1 MTSSEVRQ
9 KFIDFFKSKDHKQI
23 SSASILNNY
32 DDNLMFTNAGMNQ
45 FKNIFIGTQQPN
57 DLRIVNSQKCL
68 RVSGKHNDLEE
79 VGIDTYHHT
88 FFEMLGNWSFG
99 DYFKEEIINW
109 SFELLT
115 DHYKIDK
122 EDLYVTVFK
131 GSAEDNTP
139 ADEESF
145 NYWKKFFPDE
155 KIIYCDKK
163 ENFWEMGEYGP
174 CGPCSE
180 IHIDIRSKDDK
191 NKINARDLINKDHPH
206 IIEIWN
212 LVFIQYNRLTD
223 GSLKKLDNKYVDTGM
238 GLERLCMVLQNKKS
252 TYETDLFESL
262 ISEIE
267 KISGSK
273 YLEDDKIDKAIRVI
287 SDHTRA
293 VVISI
298 ADGQHP
304 SNIGPGYVIR
314 RILRRAIRF
323 GYTYLNIKDP
333 FIYKLVSK
341 VSKDLQNVYPN
352 IKDDNKIIET
362 VIKDEESAFLKT
374 LDQGIVLLNKLI
386 KSSENKIIDGQ
397 DAFKLYDTY
406 GFPVDLTS
414 LIAAESGFKV
424 NIKGFDENMQ
434 KQKERSSSKS
444 KLRYSDWNII
454 DENAKS
460 NFIGY
465 DKLKS
470 EMNLIRFREVD
481 TENGMNIHLVFDT
494 TPFYA
499 ESGGQIGDTGS
510 IESSSKEVIE
520 ITDTIKDND
529 YIIHVTNKMPNNQ
542 DSPFIGIV
550 DSKRRQQITSNHTS
564 THLLNLALK
573 KILGTNVEQRGSMI
587 SEESFRFDFS
597 HKMKLSKEELNK
609 VEEYVNNLIKE
620 SIDLIEER
628 SADYKEVIKKGAVGL
643 FSEKY
648 GEKVRTIKFNDSYE
662 LCGGTHVKNTKDIG
676 SFKIISEGSQAFG
689 IRRIVATSS
698 EKKILEENLKQKS
711 IKEKA
716 ATDQANRLLKKENE
730 SINKIK
736 VESIKEDIIK
746 NIRLSNSVNTYI
758 GELELDLKSI
768 KDLCFMLSDKI
779 EKLFVIIVSKTDEK
793 AFISCFVSKE
803 LVEEKGF
810 NASNI
815 VKELSPIIDGN
826 GGGQPFFATAG
837 GKKID
842 GIKAVLNQSEK
853 IINQI

>member
-45 FKNIFIGTQQPN
+45 FKNIFIGTQKPN

-122 EDLYVTVFK
+122 DDLYVTVFK
-131 GSAEDNTP
+131 GSTEDNTP

-145 NYWKKFFPDE
+145 NYWKKLFPDE

-180 IHIDIRSKDDK
+180 IHIDIRSKDEK

-424 NIKGFDENMQ
+424 NVKGFDENMQ

-444 KLRYSDWNII
+444 KIKYSDWNII
-454 DENAKS
+454 DENAES

-470 EMNLIRFREVD
+470 EMNLIRFREVE
-481 TENGMNIHLVFDT
+481 TENEMNLHLVFDN

-520 ITDTIKDND
+520 IIDTIKDND

-597 HKMKLSKEELNK
+597 HQIKLSKEDLNK

-628 SADYKEVIKKGAVGL
+628 SADYKEVIKKGAIGL

-648 GEKVRTIKFNDSYE
+648 GEKVRTIKFNESYE
-662 LCGGTHVKNTKDIG
+662 LCGGTHVNNTKDIG

-716 ATDQANRLLKKENE
+716 ANDQANRLLKKENE

-793 AFISCFVSKE
+793 VFISCFVSKE

-815 VKELSPIIDGN
+815 VKELSPMIDGN
-826 GGGQPFFATAG
+826 GGGQAFFATAG

-842 GIKAVLNQSEK
+842 GIKSVLSQSEK
-853 IINQI
+853 IISQI

>member
-45 FKNIFIGTQQPN
+45 FKNIFIGTQKPN

-122 EDLYVTVFK
+122 DDLYVTVFK
-131 GSAEDNTP
+131 GSTEDNTP

-145 NYWKKFFPDE
+145 NYWKKLFPDE

-180 IHIDIRSKDDK
+180 IHIDIRSKDEK

-424 NIKGFDENMQ
+424 NVKGFDENMQ

-444 KLRYSDWNII
+444 KIKYSDWNII
-454 DENAKS
+454 DENAES

-470 EMNLIRFREVD
+470 EMNLIRFREVE
-481 TENGMNIHLVFDT
+481 TENEMNLHLVFDN

-520 ITDTIKDND
+520 IIDTIKDND

-597 HKMKLSKEELNK
+597 HQIKLSKEELNK

-628 SADYKEVIKKGAVGL
+628 SADYKEVIKKGAIGL

-648 GEKVRTIKFNDSYE
+648 GEKVRTIKFNESYE

-716 ATDQANRLLKKENE
+716 ANDQANRLLKKENE

-736 VESIKEDIIK
+736 VESTKEDIIK
-746 NIRLSNSVNTYI
+746 NIRLLNSVNTYI

-779 EKLFVIIVSKTDEK
+779 EKLFVIIVSKTDDK
-793 AFISCFVSKE
+793 VFISCFVSKE

-842 GIKAVLNQSEK
+842 GIKSVLSQSEK

>member
-139 ADEESF
+139 ADDESF

-180 IHIDIRSKDDK
+180 IHIDIRSNDEK

-424 NIKGFDENMQ
+424 NVKGFDENMQ

-444 KLRYSDWNII
+444 KLKYSDWNII

-542 DSPFIGIV
+542 DSPFTGIV

-716 ATDQANRLLKKENE
+716 ATDQANRLVKKENE

>member
-45 FKNIFIGTQQPN
+45 FKNIFIGTQKPN

-122 EDLYVTVFK
+122 DDLYVTIFK
-131 GSAEDNTP
+131 GSTEDNTP

-145 NYWKKFFPDE
+145 NYWKKLFPDE

-180 IHIDIRSKDDK
+180 IHIDIRSKDEK

-386 KSSENKIIDGQ
+386 KNSENKIIDGQ

-424 NIKGFDENMQ
+424 NVKGFDENMQ

-444 KLRYSDWNII
+444 KIKYSDWNII
-454 DENAKS
+454 DENAES

-470 EMNLIRFREVD
+470 EMNLIRFREVE
-481 TENGMNIHLVFDT
+481 TENEMNLHLVFDN

-520 ITDTIKDND
+520 IIDTIKDND

-597 HKMKLSKEELNK
+597 HQIKLSKEELNK

-628 SADYKEVIKKGAVGL
+628 SADYKEVIKKGAIGL

-648 GEKVRTIKFNDSYE
+648 GEKVRTIKFNESYE

-698 EKKILEENLKQKS
+698 DKKILEENLKQKS
-711 IKEKA
+711 IKDKA
-716 ATDQANRLLKKENE
+716 ATDEANRLLKKENE

-746 NIRLSNSVNTYI
+746 NIQLSNSVNTYI

-779 EKLFVIIVSKTDEK
+779 EKLFVIIVSKNDEK
-793 AFISCFVSKE
+793 VFISCFVSKE

-815 VKELSPIIDGN
+815 VKELSPMIDGN
-826 GGGQPFFATAG
+826 GGGQAFFATAG

-842 GIKAVLNQSEK
+842 GIKSVLSQSEK
-853 IINQI
+853 IISQI

>member
-45 FKNIFIGTQQPN
+45 FKNIFIGTQKPN

-122 EDLYVTVFK
+122 DDLYVTVFK
-131 GSAEDNTP
+131 GSTEDNTP

-145 NYWKKFFPDE
+145 NYWKKLFPDE

-180 IHIDIRSKDDK
+180 IHIDIRSKDEK

-424 NIKGFDENMQ
+424 NVKGFDENMQ

-444 KLRYSDWNII
+444 KIKYSDWNII
-454 DENAKS
+454 DENAES

-470 EMNLIRFREVD
+470 EMNLIRFREVE
-481 TENGMNIHLVFDT
+481 TENEMNLHLVFDN

-520 ITDTIKDND
+520 IIDTIKDND

-597 HKMKLSKEELNK
+597 HQIKLSKEELNK

-628 SADYKEVIKKGAVGL
+628 SADYKEVIKKGAIGL

-648 GEKVRTIKFNDSYE
+648 GEKVRTIKFNESYE

-698 EKKILEENLKQKS
+698 DKKILEENLKQKS
-711 IKEKA
+711 IKDKA
-716 ATDQANRLLKKENE
+716 ATDEANRLLKKENE

-746 NIRLSNSVNTYI
+746 NIQLSNSVNTYI
-758 GELELDLKSI
+758 GELELELKSI

-793 AFISCFVSKE
+793 VFISCFVSKE

-815 VKELSPIIDGN
+815 VKELSPMIDGN
-826 GGGQPFFATAG
+826 GGGQAFFATAG

-842 GIKAVLNQSEK
+842 GIKSVLSQSEK
-853 IINQI
+853 IISQI

>member
-1 MTSSEVRQ
+1 MKSSQVRQ
-9 KFIDFFKSKDHKQI
+9 QFIDFFKAKGHKQVP
-23 SSASILNNY
+23 SASILNNY
-32 DDNLMFTNAGMNQ
+32 DENLMFTNAGMNQ
-45 FKNIFIGTQQPN
+45 FKNIFLGTEEPN

-115 DHYKIDK
+115 DHYKINK

-131 GSAEDNTP
+131 GSTEDNTP

-145 NYWKKFFPDE
+145 NYWKKFFPEE

-180 IHIDIRSKDDK
+180 IHIDIRSKDEK

-223 GSLKKLDNKYVDTGM
+223 GSLKKLDKKYVDTGM

-262 ISEIE
+262 ISELE

-304 SNIGPGYVIR
+304 SNIGSGYVIR

-323 GYTYLNIKDP
+323 GYTYLDIKDP

-341 VSKDLQNVYPN
+341 VSKDLQNTYPN
-352 IKDDNKIIET
+352 IKDENKIIET

-374 LDQGIVLLNKLI
+374 LDQGIILLNKLI
-386 KSSENKIIDGQ
+386 KNSNSKIINGK

-406 GFPVDLTS
+406 GFPIDLTS
-414 LIAAESGFKV
+414 LIAAESGFEIDI
-424 NIKGFDENMQ
+424 NGFEENMQ
-434 KQKERSSSKS
+434 KQKERSSSQS
-444 KLRYSDWNII
+444 KLKYSEWNII
-454 DENAKS
+454 DENVKS

-470 EMNLIRFREVD
+470 EMNLIRFREVEI
-481 TENGMNIHLVFDT
+481 ENGMNFHLVFDN

-510 IESSSKEVIE
+510 IESTSEEVIK
-520 ITDTIKDND
+520 IIDTIKDND
-529 YIIHVTNKMPNNQ
+529 YIIHVTNKMPNIQ
-542 DSPFIGIV
+542 DSPFIGMV

-573 KILGTNVEQRGSMI
+573 RILGTNVEQRGSMI

-597 HKMKLSKEELNK
+597 HQSKLSKEELNK
-609 VEEYVNNLIKE
+609 VEDYVNNLINE
-620 SIDLIEER
+620 SIDLVEDR
-628 SADYKEVIKKGAVGL
+628 TADYKEVIEKGAIGL

-698 EKKILEENLKQKS
+698 EKKILEENLKQKAL
-711 IKEKA
+711 KEKV
-716 ATDQANRLLKKENE
+716 ATDEANRILKKENE

-736 VESIKEDIIK
+736 VESIREDIIK
-746 NIRLSNSVNTYI
+746 NIRLFNTVNTYI
-758 GELELDLKSI
+758 SELELDLKSI
-768 KDLCFMLSDKI
+768 KDLCFTLSDKI
-779 EKLFVIIVSKTDEK
+779 EKLFMIIVSKTDEK
-793 AFISCFVSKE
+793 VFISCFVSKD
-803 LVEEKGF
+803 LVEEKGL

-815 VKELSPIIDGN
+815 VKELSPMIDGN

-842 GIKAVLNQSEK
+842 GIESVLSESEK
-853 IINQI
+853 IISQI

>member
-45 FKNIFIGTQQPN
+45 FKNIFIGTQKPN

-122 EDLYVTVFK
+122 DDLYVTVFK
-131 GSAEDNTP
+131 GSTEDNTP

-145 NYWKKFFPDE
+145 NYWKKLFPDE

-180 IHIDIRSKDDK
+180 IHIDIRSKDEK

-212 LVFIQYNRLTD
+212 LVFIQYNRLMD

-424 NIKGFDENMQ
+424 NVKGFDENMQ

-444 KLRYSDWNII
+444 KIKYSDWNII
-454 DENAKS
+454 DENAES

-470 EMNLIRFREVD
+470 EMNLIRFREVE
-481 TENGMNIHLVFDT
+481 TENEMNLHLVFDN

-520 ITDTIKDND
+520 IIDTIKDND

-597 HKMKLSKEELNK
+597 HQIKLSKDELNK

-628 SADYKEVIKKGAVGL
+628 SADYKEVIKKGVIGL

-648 GEKVRTIKFNDSYE
+648 GEKVRTIKFNESYE
-662 LCGGTHVKNTKDIG
+662 LCGGTHVNNTKDIG

-779 EKLFVIIVSKTDEK
+779 EKLFVIIVSKTDDK
-793 AFISCFVSKE
+793 VFISCFVSKE

-842 GIKAVLNQSEK
+842 GIKSVLSQSEK

>member
-1 MTSSEVRQ
+1 MKSSQVRQ
-9 KFIDFFKSKDHKQI
+9 QFIDFFKAKGHKQVP
-23 SSASILNNY
+23 SASILNNY
-32 DDNLMFTNAGMNQ
+32 DENLMFTNAGMNQ
-45 FKNIFIGTQQPN
+45 FKNIFLGTEEPN

-131 GSAEDNTP
+131 GSEEDNTP

-145 NYWKKFFPDE
+145 NYWKKFFPEE

-180 IHIDIRSKDDK
+180 IHIDIRSKDEK

-223 GSLKKLDNKYVDTGM
+223 GSLKKLDKKYVDTGM

-262 ISEIE
+262 ISELE

-304 SNIGPGYVIR
+304 SNIGSGYVIR

-323 GYTYLNIKDP
+323 GYTYLDIKDP

-341 VSKDLQNVYPN
+341 VSKDLQNTYPN
-352 IKDDNKIIET
+352 IKDESKIIET

-374 LDQGIVLLNKLI
+374 LDQGIILLNKLI
-386 KSSENKIIDGQ
+386 KNSNSKIINGQ

-406 GFPVDLTS
+406 GFPIDLTS
-414 LIAAESGFKV
+414 LIAAESGFEIDI
-424 NIKGFDENMQ
+424 NGFEENMQ
-434 KQKERSSSKS
+434 KQKERSSSQS
-444 KLRYSDWNII
+444 KLKYSEWNII
-454 DENAKS
+454 DENVKS

-470 EMNLIRFREVD
+470 EMNLIRFREVEI
-481 TENGMNIHLVFDT
+481 ENGMNFHLVFDN

-510 IESSSKEVIE
+510 IESTSEEVIK
-520 ITDTIKDND
+520 IIDTIKDND
-529 YIIHVTNKMPNNQ
+529 YIIHVTNKMPNIQ
-542 DSPFIGIV
+542 DSPFIGMV

-573 KILGTNVEQRGSMI
+573 RILGTNVEQRGSMI

-597 HKMKLSKEELNK
+597 HQSKLSKEELNK
-609 VEEYVNNLIKE
+609 VEDYVNNLINE
-620 SIDLIEER
+620 SIDLVEDR
-628 SADYKEVIKKGAVGL
+628 TADYKEVIEKGAIGL

-698 EKKILEENLKQKS
+698 EKKILEENLKQKAL
-711 IKEKA
+711 KEKV
-716 ATDQANRLLKKENE
+716 ATDEANRILKKENE

-736 VESIKEDIIK
+736 VESIREDIIK
-746 NIRLSNSVNTYI
+746 NIRLFNTVNTYI
-758 GELELDLKSI
+758 SELELDLKSI
-768 KDLCFMLSDKI
+768 KDLCFTLSDKI
-779 EKLFVIIVSKTDEK
+779 EKLFMIIVSKTDEK
-793 AFISCFVSKE
+793 VFISCFVSKD
-803 LVEEKGF
+803 LVEEKGL

-815 VKELSPIIDGN
+815 VKELSPMIDGN

-842 GIKAVLNQSEK
+842 GIESVLSESEK
-853 IINQI
+853 IISQI

>member
-1 MTSSEVRQ
+1 MKSSQVRQ
-9 KFIDFFKSKDHKQI
+9 QFIDFFKAKGHKQVP
-23 SSASILNNY
+23 SASILNNY
-32 DDNLMFTNAGMNQ
+32 DENLMFTNAGMNQ
-45 FKNIFIGTQQPN
+45 FKNIFLGTEEPN

-131 GSAEDNTP
+131 GSEEDNTP

-145 NYWKKFFPDE
+145 NYWKKFFPEE

-180 IHIDIRSKDDK
+180 IHIDIRSKDEK

-223 GSLKKLDNKYVDTGM
+223 GSLKKLDKKYVDTGM

-262 ISEIE
+262 ISELE

-304 SNIGPGYVIR
+304 SNIGSGYVIR

-323 GYTYLNIKDP
+323 GYTYLDIKDP

-341 VSKDLQNVYPN
+341 VSKDLQNTYPN
-352 IKDDNKIIET
+352 IKDENKIIET

-374 LDQGIVLLNKLI
+374 LDQGIILLNKLI
-386 KSSENKIIDGQ
+386 KNSNSKIINGQ

-406 GFPVDLTS
+406 GFPIDLTS
-414 LIAAESGFKV
+414 LIAAESGFEIDI
-424 NIKGFDENMQ
+424 NGFEENMQ
-434 KQKERSSSKS
+434 KQKERSSSQS
-444 KLRYSDWNII
+444 KLKYSEWNII
-454 DENAKS
+454 DENVKS

-470 EMNLIRFREVD
+470 EMNLIRFREVEI
-481 TENGMNIHLVFDT
+481 ENGMNFHLVFDN

-510 IESSSKEVIE
+510 IESTSEEVIK
-520 ITDTIKDND
+520 IIDTIKDND
-529 YIIHVTNKMPNNQ
+529 YIIHVTNKMPNIQ
-542 DSPFIGIV
+542 DSPFIGMV

-573 KILGTNVEQRGSMI
+573 RILGTNVEQRGSMI

-597 HKMKLSKEELNK
+597 HQSKLSKEELNK
-609 VEEYVNNLIKE
+609 VEDYVNNLINE
-620 SIDLIEER
+620 SIDLVEDR
-628 SADYKEVIKKGAVGL
+628 TADYKEVIEKGAIGL

-698 EKKILEENLKQKS
+698 EKKILEENLKQKAL
-711 IKEKA
+711 KEKV
-716 ATDQANRLLKKENE
+716 ATDEANRILKKENE

-736 VESIKEDIIK
+736 VESIREDIIK
-746 NIRLSNSVNTYI
+746 NIRLFNTVNTYI
-758 GELELDLKSI
+758 SELELDLKSI
-768 KDLCFMLSDKI
+768 KDLCFTLSDKI
-779 EKLFVIIVSKTDEK
+779 EKLFMIIVSKTDEK
-793 AFISCFVSKE
+793 VFISCFVSKD
-803 LVEEKGF
+803 LVEEKGL

-815 VKELSPIIDGN
+815 VKELSPMIDGN

-842 GIKAVLNQSEK
+842 GIESVLSESEK
-853 IINQI
+853 IISQI

>member
-45 FKNIFIGTQQPN
+45 FKNIFIGTQKPN

-122 EDLYVTVFK
+122 DDLYVTVFK
-131 GSAEDNTP
+131 GSTEDNTP

-145 NYWKKFFPDE
+145 NYWKKLFPDE

-180 IHIDIRSKDDK
+180 IHIDIRSKDEK

-424 NIKGFDENMQ
+424 NLKGFDENMQ

-444 KLRYSDWNII
+444 KIKYSDWNII
-454 DENAKS
+454 DENAES

-470 EMNLIRFREVD
+470 EMNLIRFREVE
-481 TENGMNIHLVFDT
+481 TENEMNLHLVFDN

-520 ITDTIKDND
+520 IIDTIKDND

-597 HKMKLSKEELNK
+597 HQVKLSKEELNK

-628 SADYKEVIKKGAVGL
+628 SADYKEVIKKGAIGL

-648 GEKVRTIKFNDSYE
+648 GEKVRTIKFNESYE
-662 LCGGTHVKNTKDIG
+662 LCGGTHVNNTKDIG

-746 NIRLSNSVNTYI
+746 NIKLSNSVNTYI
-758 GELELDLKSI
+758 SELELDLKSI

-779 EKLFVIIVSKTDEK
+779 EKLFVIIVSKTDDK
-793 AFISCFVSKE
+793 VFISCFVSKE

-815 VKELSPIIDGN
+815 IKELSPIIDGN

-842 GIKAVLNQSEK
+842 GIKSVLSQSEK

>member
-45 FKNIFIGTQQPN
+45 FKNIFIGTQKPN

-180 IHIDIRSKDDK
+180 IHIDIRSKDEK

-362 VIKDEESAFLKT
+362 VIKGEESAFLKT

-424 NIKGFDENMQ
+424 NVKGFDENMQ

-444 KLRYSDWNII
+444 KIKYSDWNII
-454 DENAKS
+454 DENAES

-470 EMNLIRFREVD
+470 EMNLIRFREVE
-481 TENGMNIHLVFDT
+481 TENEMNLHLVFDN

-520 ITDTIKDND
+520 IIDTIKDND

-597 HKMKLSKEELNK
+597 HQIKLSKEELNK

-628 SADYKEVIKKGAVGL
+628 SADYKEVIKKGAIGL

-648 GEKVRTIKFNDSYE
+648 GEKVRTIKFNESYE

-698 EKKILEENLKQKS
+698 DKKILEENLKQKS
-711 IKEKA
+711 IKDKA
-716 ATDQANRLLKKENE
+716 ATDEANRLLKKENE

-779 EKLFVIIVSKTDEK
+779 EKLFMIIVSKTDEK
-793 AFISCFVSKE
+793 VFISCFISKE

-815 VKELSPIIDGN
+815 VKELSPMIDGN
-826 GGGQPFFATAG
+826 GGGQAFFATAG

-842 GIKAVLNQSEK
+842 GIKSVLSQSKK
-853 IINQI
+853 IISQI

>member
-45 FKNIFIGTQQPN
+45 FKNIFIGTQKPN

-122 EDLYVTVFK
+122 DDLYVTVFK
-131 GSAEDNTP
+131 GSTEDNTP

-145 NYWKKFFPDE
+145 NYWKKLFPDE

-180 IHIDIRSKDDK
+180 IHIDIRSKDEK

-223 GSLKKLDNKYVDTGM
+223 GSLKKLDNKYIDTGM

-424 NIKGFDENMQ
+424 NVKGFDENMQ

-444 KLRYSDWNII
+444 KIKYSDWNII
-454 DENAKS
+454 DENAES

-470 EMNLIRFREVD
+470 EMNLIRFREVE
-481 TENGMNIHLVFDT
+481 TENEMNLHLVFDN

-520 ITDTIKDND
+520 IIDTIKDND

-597 HKMKLSKEELNK
+597 HQIKLSKEELNK

-628 SADYKEVIKKGAVGL
+628 SADYKEVIKKGAIGL

-648 GEKVRTIKFNDSYE
+648 GEKVRTIKFNESYE

-698 EKKILEENLKQKS
+698 DKKILEENLKQKS
-711 IKEKA
+711 IKDKA
-716 ATDQANRLLKKENE
+716 ATDEANRLLKKENE

-746 NIRLSNSVNTYI
+746 NIQLSNSVNTYI

-793 AFISCFVSKE
+793 VFISCFVSKE

-815 VKELSPIIDGN
+815 VKELSPMIDGN
-826 GGGQPFFATAG
+826 GGGQAFFATAG

-842 GIKAVLNQSEK
+842 GIKSVLSQSEK
-853 IINQI
+853 IISQI

>member
-45 FKNIFIGTQQPN
+45 FKNIFIGTQKPN

-122 EDLYVTVFK
+122 DDLYVTVFK
-131 GSAEDNTP
+131 GSTEDNTP

-145 NYWKKFFPDE
+145 NYWKKLFPDE

-180 IHIDIRSKDDK
+180 IHIDIRSKDEK

-341 VSKDLQNVYPN
+341 VSKDLQNLYPN

-424 NIKGFDENMQ
+424 NLKGFDENMQ

-444 KLRYSDWNII
+444 KIKYSDWNII
-454 DENAKS
+454 DENAES

-470 EMNLIRFREVD
+470 EMNLIRFREVE
-481 TENGMNIHLVFDT
+481 TENEMNLHLVFDN

-520 ITDTIKDND
+520 IIDTIKDND

-597 HKMKLSKEELNK
+597 HQIKLSKEDLNK

-628 SADYKEVIKKGAVGL
+628 SADYKEVIKKGAIGL

-648 GEKVRTIKFNDSYE
+648 GEKVRTIKFNESYE
-662 LCGGTHVKNTKDIG
+662 LCGGTHVNNTKDIG

-746 NIRLSNSVNTYI
+746 NLRLSNSVNTYI

-779 EKLFVIIVSKTDEK
+779 EKLFVIIVSKTDDK
-793 AFISCFVSKE
+793 VFISCFVSKE

-842 GIKAVLNQSEK
+842 GIKSVLSQSEK

>member
-1 MTSSEVRQ
+1 MKSSQVRQ
-9 KFIDFFKSKDHKQI
+9 QFIDFFKAKGHKQVP
-23 SSASILNNY
+23 SASILNNY
-32 DDNLMFTNAGMNQ
+32 DENLMFTNAGMNQ
-45 FKNIFIGTQQPN
+45 FKNIFLGTEEPN

-131 GSAEDNTP
+131 GSEEDNTP

-180 IHIDIRSKDDK
+180 IHIDIRSKDEK

-223 GSLKKLDNKYVDTGM
+223 GSLKKLDKKYVDTGM

-262 ISEIE
+262 ISELE

-304 SNIGPGYVIR
+304 SNIGSGYVIR

-323 GYTYLNIKDP
+323 GYTYLDIKDP

-341 VSKDLQNVYPN
+341 VSKDLQNTYPN
-352 IKDDNKIIET
+352 IKDENKIIET

-374 LDQGIVLLNKLI
+374 LDQGIILLNKLI
-386 KSSENKIIDGQ
+386 KNSNSKIINGQ

-406 GFPVDLTS
+406 GFPIDLTS
-414 LIAAESGFKV
+414 LIAAESGFEIDI
-424 NIKGFDENMQ
+424 NGFEENMQ
-434 KQKERSSSKS
+434 KQKERSSSQS
-444 KLRYSDWNII
+444 KLKYSEWNII
-454 DENAKS
+454 DENVKS

-470 EMNLIRFREVD
+470 EMNLIRFREVEI
-481 TENGMNIHLVFDT
+481 ENGMNFHLVFDN

-510 IESSSKEVIE
+510 IESTSEEVIK
-520 ITDTIKDND
+520 IIDTIKDND
-529 YIIHVTNKMPNNQ
+529 YIIHVTNKMPNIQ
-542 DSPFIGIV
+542 DSHFIGMV

-573 KILGTNVEQRGSMI
+573 RILGTNVEQRGSMI

-597 HKMKLSKEELNK
+597 HQSKLSKEELNK
-609 VEEYVNNLIKE
+609 VEDYVNNLINE
-620 SIDLIEER
+620 SIDLVEDR
-628 SADYKEVIKKGAVGL
+628 TADYKEVIEKGAIGL

-698 EKKILEENLKQKS
+698 EKKILEENLKQKAL
-711 IKEKA
+711 KEKV
-716 ATDQANRLLKKENE
+716 ATDEANRILKKENE

-736 VESIKEDIIK
+736 VESIREDIIK
-746 NIRLSNSVNTYI
+746 NIRLFNTVNTYI
-758 GELELDLKSI
+758 SELELDLKSI
-768 KDLCFMLSDKI
+768 KDLCFTLSDKI
-779 EKLFVIIVSKTDEK
+779 EKLFMIIVSKTDEK
-793 AFISCFVSKE
+793 VFISCFVSKD
-803 LVEEKGF
+803 LVEEKGL

-842 GIKAVLNQSEK
+842 GIESVLSESEK
-853 IINQI
+853 IISQI

>member
-45 FKNIFIGTQQPN
+45 FKNIFIGNQEPN

-131 GSAEDNTP
+131 GSEEDNTP

-145 NYWKKFFPDE
+145 YYWKKFFPDE

-180 IHIDIRSKDDK
+180 IHIDIRSKDEK

-238 GLERLCMVLQNKKS
+238 GIERLCMVLQNKKS

-424 NIKGFDENMQ
+424 NVKGFDENMQ

-444 KLRYSDWNII
+444 KIKYSDWNII
-454 DENAKS
+454 DENAES

-470 EMNLIRFREVD
+470 EMNLIRFREVE
-481 TENGMNIHLVFDT
+481 TENEMNLHLVFDN

-499 ESGGQIGDTGS
+499 ESGGQIGDIGS
-510 IESSSKEVIE
+510 IESSSKEIIE
-520 ITDTIKDND
+520 IIDTIKDND

-597 HKMKLSKEELNK
+597 HQIKLSKEELNK
-609 VEEYVNNLIKE
+609 VEEYVNNLSKE

-628 SADYKEVIKKGAVGL
+628 SADYKDVIKKGVIGL

-648 GEKVRTIKFNDSYE
+648 GEKVRTIKFNESYE

-689 IRRIVATSS
+689 IRRIVATAS

-711 IKEKA
+711 IKDKA
-716 ATDQANRLLKKENE
+716 ATDEANRLLKKENE

-779 EKLFVIIVSKTDEK
+779 KKLFVIIVSKTDDK
-793 AFISCFVSKE
+793 VFISCFVSKE

-815 VKELSPIIDGN
+815 VKELSPMIDGN
-826 GGGQPFFATAG
+826 GGGQAFFATAG

-842 GIKAVLNQSEK
+842 GIKSVLSQSEK

>member
-1 MTSSEVRQ
+1 MNSSQVRQ
-9 KFIDFFKSKDHKQI
+9 QFIDFFKAKGHKQVP
-23 SSASILNNY
+23 SASILNNY
-32 DDNLMFTNAGMNQ
+32 DENLMFTNAGMNQ
-45 FKNIFIGTQQPN
+45 FKNIFLGTEEPN

-131 GSAEDNTP
+131 GSEEDNTP

-180 IHIDIRSKDDK
+180 IHIDIRSKDEK

-223 GSLKKLDNKYVDTGM
+223 GSLKKLDKKYVDTGM

-262 ISEIE
+262 ISELE

-304 SNIGPGYVIR
+304 SNIGSGYVIR

-323 GYTYLNIKDP
+323 GYTYLDIKDP

-341 VSKDLQNVYPN
+341 VSKDLQNTYPN
-352 IKDDNKIIET
+352 IKDENKIIET

-374 LDQGIVLLNKLI
+374 LDQGIILLNKLI
-386 KSSENKIIDGQ
+386 KNSNSKIINGQ

-406 GFPVDLTS
+406 GFPIDLTS
-414 LIAAESGFKV
+414 LIAAESGFEIDI
-424 NIKGFDENMQ
+424 NGFEENMQ
-434 KQKERSSSKS
+434 KQKERSSSQS
-444 KLRYSDWNII
+444 KLKYSEWNII
-454 DENAKS
+454 DENVKS

-470 EMNLIRFREVD
+470 EMNLIRFREVEI
-481 TENGMNIHLVFDT
+481 ENGMNFHLVFDN

-510 IESSSKEVIE
+510 IESTSEEVIK
-520 ITDTIKDND
+520 IIDTIKDND
-529 YIIHVTNKMPNNQ
+529 YIIHVTNKMPNIQN
-542 DSPFIGIV
+542 SPFIGMV

-573 KILGTNVEQRGSMI
+573 RILGTNVEQRGSMI

-597 HKMKLSKEELNK
+597 HQSKLSKEELNK
-609 VEEYVNNLIKE
+609 VEDYVNNLINE
-620 SIDLIEER
+620 SIELVEDR
-628 SADYKEVIKKGAVGL
+628 TADYKEVIEKGAIGL
-643 FSEKY
+643 FTEKY

-698 EKKILEENLKQKS
+698 EKKILEENLKQKAL
-711 IKEKA
+711 KEKV
-716 ATDQANRLLKKENE
+716 ATDEANRILKKENE

-736 VESIKEDIIK
+736 VESIREDIIK
-746 NIRLSNSVNTYI
+746 NIRLFNTVNTYI
-758 GELELDLKSI
+758 SELELDLKSI
-768 KDLCFMLSDKI
+768 KDLCFTLSDKI
-779 EKLFVIIVSKTDEK
+779 EKLFMIIVSKTDEK
-793 AFISCFVSKE
+793 VFISCFVSKD
-803 LVEEKGF
+803 LVEEKGL

-815 VKELSPIIDGN
+815 VKELSPMIDGN

-842 GIKAVLNQSEK
+842 GIESVLSESEK
-853 IINQI
+853 IISQI

>member
-45 FKNIFIGTQQPN
+45 FKNIFIGTQKPN

-115 DHYKIDK
+115 DYYKIDK
-122 EDLYVTVFK
+122 DDLYVTVFK
-131 GSAEDNTP
+131 GSTEDNTP

-145 NYWKKFFPDE
+145 NYWKKLFPDE

-191 NKINARDLINKDHPH
+191 NKINARDLINIDHPH

-424 NIKGFDENMQ
+424 NVKGFDENMQ

-444 KLRYSDWNII
+444 KIKYSDWNII
-454 DENAKS
+454 DENAES

-470 EMNLIRFREVD
+470 EMNLIRFREVE
-481 TENGMNIHLVFDT
+481 TENEMNLHLVFDN

-520 ITDTIKDND
+520 IIDTIKDND

-573 KILGTNVEQRGSMI
+573 KILGTNVAQRGCMI

-597 HKMKLSKEELNK
+597 HKLKLSK
-609 VEEYVNNLIKE
+609 
-620 SIDLIEER
+620 
-628 SADYKEVIKKGAVGL
+628 
-643 FSEKY
+643 
-648 GEKVRTIKFNDSYE
+648 
-662 LCGGTHVKNTKDIG
+662 
-676 SFKIISEGSQAFG
+676 
-689 IRRIVATSS
+689 
-698 EKKILEENLKQKS
+698 
-711 IKEKA
+711 
-716 ATDQANRLLKKENE
+716 
-730 SINKIK
+730 
-736 VESIKEDIIK
+736 
-746 NIRLSNSVNTYI
+746 
-758 GELELDLKSI
+758 
-768 KDLCFMLSDKI
+768 
-779 EKLFVIIVSKTDEK
+779 
-793 AFISCFVSKE
+793 
-803 LVEEKGF
+803 
-810 NASNI
+810 
-815 VKELSPIIDGN
+815 
-826 GGGQPFFATAG
+826 
-837 GKKID
+837 
-842 GIKAVLNQSEK
+842 
-853 IINQI
+853 

>member
-45 FKNIFIGTQQPN
+45 FKNIFIGTQKPN

-122 EDLYVTVFK
+122 DDLYVTVFK
-131 GSAEDNTP
+131 GSTEDNTP

-145 NYWKKFFPDE
+145 NYWKKLFPDE

-180 IHIDIRSKDDK
+180 IHIDIRSKDEK

-424 NIKGFDENMQ
+424 NVKGFDENMQ

-444 KLRYSDWNII
+444 KIKYSDWNII
-454 DENAKS
+454 DENAES

-470 EMNLIRFREVD
+470 EMNLIRFREVE
-481 TENGMNIHLVFDT
+481 TENEMNLHLVFDN

-520 ITDTIKDND
+520 IIDTIKDND

-597 HKMKLSKEELNK
+597 HQIKLSKEELNK

-628 SADYKEVIKKGAVGL
+628 SADYKEVIKKGAIGL

-648 GEKVRTIKFNDSYE
+648 GEKVRTIKFNESYE
-662 LCGGTHVKNTKDIG
+662 LCGGTHVNNTKDIG

-793 AFISCFVSKE
+793 VFISCFISKY

-815 VKELSPIIDGN
+815 VKELSPMIDGN

-842 GIKAVLNQSEK
+842 GIKSVLSQSEK

>member
-1 MTSSEVRQ
+1 MKSSQVRQ
-9 KFIDFFKSKDHKQI
+9 QFIDFFKAKGHKQVP
-23 SSASILNNY
+23 SASILNNY
-32 DDNLMFTNAGMNQ
+32 DENLMFTNAGMNQ
-45 FKNIFIGTQQPN
+45 FKNIFLGTEEPN

-131 GSAEDNTP
+131 GSEEDNTP

-180 IHIDIRSKDDK
+180 IHIDIRSKDEK

-223 GSLKKLDNKYVDTGM
+223 GSLKKLDKKYVDTGM

-262 ISEIE
+262 ISELE

-304 SNIGPGYVIR
+304 SNIGSGYVIR

-323 GYTYLNIKDP
+323 GYTYLDIKDP

-341 VSKDLQNVYPN
+341 VSKDLQNTYPN
-352 IKDDNKIIET
+352 IKDENKIIET

-374 LDQGIVLLNKLI
+374 LDQGIILLNKLI
-386 KSSENKIIDGQ
+386 KNSNSKIINGQ

-406 GFPVDLTS
+406 GFPIDLTS
-414 LIAAESGFKV
+414 LIAAESGFEIDI
-424 NIKGFDENMQ
+424 NGFEENMQ

-444 KLRYSDWNII
+444 KLKYSDWNII
-454 DENAKS
+454 DENVKS

-470 EMNLIRFREVD
+470 EMNLIRFREVEI
-481 TENGMNIHLVFDT
+481 ENGMNFHLVFDN

-510 IESSSKEVIE
+510 IESTSEEVIK
-520 ITDTIKDND
+520 IIDTIKDND
-529 YIIHVTNKMPNNQ
+529 YIIHVTNKMPNIQ
-542 DSPFIGIV
+542 DSPFIGMV

-573 KILGTNVEQRGSMI
+573 RILGTNVEQRGSMI

-597 HKMKLSKEELNK
+597 HQSKLSKEELNK
-609 VEEYVNNLIKE
+609 VEDYVNNLINE
-620 SIDLIEER
+620 SIELVEDR
-628 SADYKEVIKKGAVGL
+628 TADYKEVIEKGAIGL
-643 FSEKY
+643 FTEKY

-698 EKKILEENLKQKS
+698 EKKILEENLKQKAL
-711 IKEKA
+711 KEKV
-716 ATDQANRLLKKENE
+716 ATDEANRILKKENE

-736 VESIKEDIIK
+736 VESIREDIIK
-746 NIRLSNSVNTYI
+746 NIRLFNTVNTYI
-758 GELELDLKSI
+758 SELELDLKSI
-768 KDLCFMLSDKI
+768 KDLCFTLSDKI
-779 EKLFVIIVSKTDEK
+779 EKLFMIIVSKTDEK
-793 AFISCFVSKE
+793 VFISCFVSKD
-803 LVEEKGF
+803 LVEEKGL

-815 VKELSPIIDGN
+815 VKELSPMIDGN

-842 GIKAVLNQSEK
+842 GIESVLSESEK
-853 IINQI
+853 IISQI

>member
-1 MTSSEVRQ
+1 MKSSQVRQ
-9 KFIDFFKSKDHKQI
+9 QFIDFFKAKGHKQVP
-23 SSASILNNY
+23 SASILNNY
-32 DDNLMFTNAGMNQ
+32 DENLMFTNAGMNQ
-45 FKNIFIGTQQPN
+45 FKNIFLGTEEPN

-115 DHYKIDK
+115 DHYKINK

-131 GSAEDNTP
+131 GSTEDNTP

-180 IHIDIRSKDDK
+180 IHIDIRSKDEK

-223 GSLKKLDNKYVDTGM
+223 GSLKKLDKKYVDTGM

-273 YLEDDKIDKAIRVI
+273 YLKDDKIDKAIRVI

-304 SNIGPGYVIR
+304 SNIGSGYVIR

-323 GYTYLNIKDP
+323 GYTYLDIKDP

-341 VSKDLQNVYPN
+341 VSKDLQNTYLN
-352 IKDDNKIIET
+352 IKDENKIIET

-374 LDQGIVLLNKLI
+374 LDQGIILLNKLI
-386 KSSENKIIDGQ
+386 KNSNSKIINGE

-406 GFPVDLTS
+406 GFPIDLTS
-414 LIAAESGFKV
+414 LIAAESGFEIDI
-424 NIKGFDENMQ
+424 NGFEENMQ

-444 KLRYSDWNII
+444 KLKYSEWNII
-454 DENAKS
+454 DENVKS

-470 EMNLIRFREVD
+470 EMNLIRFREVEI
-481 TENGMNIHLVFDT
+481 ENGMNFHLVFDN

-510 IESSSKEVIE
+510 IKSTSEEVIK
-520 ITDTIKDND
+520 IIDTIKDND
-529 YIIHVTNKMPNNQ
+529 YIIHVTNKMPNMQ

-573 KILGTNVEQRGSMI
+573 RILGNNVEQRGSMI

-597 HKMKLSKEELNK
+597 HQSKLSKEELNK
-609 VEEYVNNLIKE
+609 VEDYVNNLINE
-620 SIDLIEER
+620 SIDLVEDR
-628 SADYKEVIKKGAVGL
+628 TADYKEVIEKGAIGL

-698 EKKILEENLKQKS
+698 EKKILEENLKQKAL
-711 IKEKA
+711 KEKV
-716 ATDQANRLLKKENE
+716 ATDEANRILKKENE

-736 VESIKEDIIK
+736 VESIREDIIK
-746 NIRLSNSVNTYI
+746 NIRLFNTVNTYI
-758 GELELDLKSI
+758 SELELDLKSI
-768 KDLCFMLSDKI
+768 KDLCFTLSDKI
-779 EKLFVIIVSKTDEK
+779 EKLFMIIVSKTDEK
-793 AFISCFVSKE
+793 VFISCFVSKD
-803 LVEEKGF
+803 LVEEKGL

-815 VKELSPIIDGN
+815 VKELSPMIDGN

-842 GIKAVLNQSEK
+842 GIESVLSESEK
-853 IINQI
+853 IISQI

>member
-1 MTSSEVRQ
+1 MKSSQVRQ
-9 KFIDFFKSKDHKQI
+9 QFIDFFKAKGHKQVP
-23 SSASILNNY
+23 SASILNNY
-32 DDNLMFTNAGMNQ
+32 DENLMFTNAGMNQ
-45 FKNIFIGTQQPN
+45 FKNIFLGTEEPN

-131 GSAEDNTP
+131 GSEEDNTP

-145 NYWKKFFPDE
+145 NYWKKFFPEE

-180 IHIDIRSKDDK
+180 IHIDIRSKDEK
-191 NKINARDLINKDHPH
+191 IKINARDLINKDHPH

-223 GSLKKLDNKYVDTGM
+223 GSLKKLDKKYVDTGM

-262 ISEIE
+262 ISELE

-304 SNIGPGYVIR
+304 SNIGSGYVIR

-323 GYTYLNIKDP
+323 GYTYLDIKDP

-341 VSKDLQNVYPN
+341 VSKDLQNTYPN
-352 IKDDNKIIET
+352 IKDENKIIET

-374 LDQGIVLLNKLI
+374 LDQGIILLNKLI
-386 KSSENKIIDGQ
+386 KNSNSKIINGQ

-406 GFPVDLTS
+406 GFPIDLTS
-414 LIAAESGFKV
+414 LIAAESGFEIDI
-424 NIKGFDENMQ
+424 NGFEENMQ
-434 KQKERSSSKS
+434 KQKERSSSQS
-444 KLRYSDWNII
+444 KLKYSEWNII
-454 DENAKS
+454 DENVKS

-470 EMNLIRFREVD
+470 EMNLIRFREVEI
-481 TENGMNIHLVFDT
+481 ENGMNFHLVFDN

-510 IESSSKEVIE
+510 IESTSEEVIK
-520 ITDTIKDND
+520 IIDTIKDND
-529 YIIHVTNKMPNNQ
+529 YIIHVTNKMPNIQ
-542 DSPFIGIV
+542 DSPFIGMV

-573 KILGTNVEQRGSMI
+573 RILGTNVEQRGSMI

-597 HKMKLSKEELNK
+597 HQSKLSKEELNK
-609 VEEYVNNLIKE
+609 VEDYVNNLINE
-620 SIDLIEER
+620 SIDLVEDR
-628 SADYKEVIKKGAVGL
+628 TADYKEVIEKGAIGL

-698 EKKILEENLKQKS
+698 EKKILEENLKQKAL
-711 IKEKA
+711 KEKV
-716 ATDQANRLLKKENE
+716 ATDEANRILKKENE

-736 VESIKEDIIK
+736 VESIREDIIK
-746 NIRLSNSVNTYI
+746 NIRLFNTVNTYI
-758 GELELDLKSI
+758 SELELDLKSI
-768 KDLCFMLSDKI
+768 KDLCFTLSDKI
-779 EKLFVIIVSKTDEK
+779 EKLFMIIVSKTDEK
-793 AFISCFVSKE
+793 VFISCFVSKD
-803 LVEEKGF
+803 LVEEKGL

-815 VKELSPIIDGN
+815 VKELSPMIDGN

-842 GIKAVLNQSEK
+842 GIESVLSESEK
-853 IINQI
+853 IISQI